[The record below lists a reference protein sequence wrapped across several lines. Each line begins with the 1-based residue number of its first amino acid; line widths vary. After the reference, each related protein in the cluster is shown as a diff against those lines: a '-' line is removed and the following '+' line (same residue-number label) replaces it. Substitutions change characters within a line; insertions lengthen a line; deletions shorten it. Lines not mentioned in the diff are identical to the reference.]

1 MHATTQTND
10 RWGNWMGRARTCFK
24 VAAAIDTAAPA
35 LAATARQ
42 LELSTHDDLAREAAC
57 ALREAEAALIRA
69 REAVHAA
76 LQAKKLTPAN
86 RQASFG
92 LH

>member
-1 MHATTQTND
+1 MDANTQTTD

-24 VAAAIDTAAPA
+24 VAAAIDTAAPT

-42 LELSTHDDLAREAAC
+42 LELAEDDEIAHEAVC
-57 ALREAEAALIRA
+57 ALREAEAALAHA

-76 LQAKKLTPAN
+76 LKAKKLTPAN